1 MEPNSK
7 TEISYINPNLDNLK
21 KFTIPK
27 KKSTD
32 RAYLEICHTDW
43 REYSFIQSTLDG
55 SKLDSSYNLNFL
67 WKFGDM
73 KLIHN
78 VKLEQRF
85 AEKRAKLREDG
96 RRGKELEEN
105 TLFLV
110 TSYSAASKLYQEGL
124 NINFS
129 TLRALGNPACGVYL
143 HRHIDVL
150 LRYHQQNNLVT
161 ETIVFFKVL
170 LGKVKTIAPCMKKRK
185 TDVEPTAKF
194 DCHMSQIPPN
204 LKDPLEMQIV
214 NSAVYLYEFNDLC
227 ETMEFPRQCLPYALV
242 TARFIGQEVKAAV
255 APLRFGSVATSTP
268 LCEVPKLGRCTV
280 AQRLGRGKNAKVVF
294 HRFGKK
300 EETPA
305 PPVPS
310 SPVNNLGKVVTS
322 KTNQDPRLLKRP
334 SCAEGEKDCSIPKP
348 VPLPIEPLYSINSL
362 MKTLCFLTAC
372 SSTPAQQLCAAEASP
387 RAVDGTVPEP
397 ARFQN
402 SAMEQGEL
410 APLPVPTAVAA
421 GAGVGLQSTPDITA
435 LLSQTANHQP
445 LKTANQDNALTL
457 LSGLDEKMDSDVQ
470 INNIPPKFST
480 DNKPLDEPFFEDIK
494 LYESEVK
501 QKLQKYSAYLVLCD
515 KERVSKIQALKKLSR
530 IDRRAF
536 YCRLKKYE
544 KYYER
549 YQSEL
554 GLDKCCSATVP
565 RSHDVTYPH
574 SSPVSTGAALQPC
587 SCALTHG
594 GGSSGCSAEPAFSA
608 TADCLVESKGRGQTE
623 TTLSDSKGVNDKWTG
638 GVQSNQLGDLSCA
651 AGGILHSAEDVT
663 TKRFDLTE
671 ENVPESGNTAGE
683 WKRELQSSLDDNET
697 NIVEDASVATEPQR
711 QIDSSPIIPSKHIQI
726 SNESTLLN
734 FLSTVDH
741 SPDQH
746 VEIAYWH
753 GAPTVVEISETNMN
767 VGLKEEIV
775 ASEDMQSSWEN
786 GEFSED
792 RLFSN
797 LQLEEVVS
805 SKYTDEAQDE
815 PPNVDSLL
823 DFLAARIEWENLF
836 ERSKENELKAGPEQ
850 ASASAIANSIG
861 QQIPPPAETTI
872 GQLTRHCP
880 EFADGPE
887 ERNQQN
893 SASIRAELPT
903 PGSQTA
909 IPPLQVTVNG
919 DSVAEYSL
927 NTVLLQ
933 NHTLTCVPNGTC
945 SGHSAE
951 QCTELR
957 NSTETQTEALVKTA
971 GRDCEGVLV
980 TGTNK
985 PAPTAENVE
994 FKDALQVGSKELN
1007 HVFANTD
1014 DDTCELPSKNDL
1026 QHILN
1031 KLSSDPRPQP
1041 SKNCTQEDL
1050 LCALPLNKQ
1059 LPGGILHTYKG
1070 EATYVRQLTNI
1081 QSNKKAT
1088 APANTERIAEME
1100 FLKEL
1105 RGGAQSMHT
1114 HKSKGEYPSVLSDNL
1129 RKLTEVKNKSRKK
1142 SALKPHRKKISGLKD
1157 HSKVTS
1163 NYSARHVGNE
1173 SDVNKIKKT
1182 AASQEKG
1189 VPPLR
1194 NGQHKDIKKGCSV
1207 QLAGKPK
1214 GSLGSDDN
1222 VRSILRAQRFPN
1234 HKALALVHPG
1244 TSAKRVPYVGIHPT
1258 GSVNGKVQGSDGGST
1273 GNLPSPYEGRI
1284 GAFLN
1289 CKRQIAQVASVLSNE
1304 ASLSKSSR
1312 LAKLLTKAVTNLNK
1326 AYERVGKSS
1335 EIVKRI
1341 GVGMSWNPLPKSY
1354 QSNCN
1359 TFWESCDAD
1368 GQGYHKRH
1376 RHRPKRELTPKGSK
1390 FNIQKHVKVLGV
1402 PRQCCERLCKG
1413 EPSTGFRRE
1422 PSKHEQTTR
1431 VQDTNRNAEETLAC
1445 RINSADSITIQNATT
1460 KIHPHCVIGKETG
1473 AHSNQN
1479 YSQGFKPCEAKPP
1492 VGMSEWT
1499 NPPIIDSQDGSTQ
1512 AQHHLVSGDLI
1523 EHPAGTKPWQSP
1535 SNSKLQE
1542 CQMELHVDSPED
1554 GLFVGEET
1562 GTESITEFPVDWLA
1576 VESGLDPQTAEF
1588 SDQPPKVKTTLAF
1601 QTVGS
1606 LGQSHQIKS
1615 PIELPGAESQFE
1627 NRRPQNSQC
1636 DFGGMQVKDRTAD
1649 SKHAGSGMGFSDR
1662 FQRLGPPAPPRIS
1675 KPPLK
1680 PGADSPQQIELQIDS
1695 LEISSHLDTKLEG
1708 LYRSVRVGC
1717 PIRPFPAESQI
1728 REFRQL
1734 DRSLDGALRTV
1745 AAGPCVALRITEFQV
1760 DIPKLK
1766 PQLEFSAE
1774 YRTEYHVAN
1783 SESSGANL
1791 ESPAPRKVAPSPVL
1805 CGRTA
1810 HIARP
1815 RVTGAHTQSQP
1826 ATFQAR
1832 PRTLKFQG
1840 EDPGIES
1847 KNKDDPKMER
1857 EEGEITSDSESAL
1870 AERRQTALS
1879 QKAGSV
1885 RELSVCTGGVVGKKH
1900 PPQSGKEGQP
1910 PGSLVAKIS
1919 EILQHADSTSL
1930 LGNLERLKLNCE
1942 KMLPP
1947 LVSSFELSQGEC
1959 FADTFVCRDWFLRNS
1974 MQNTVK
1980 AVHLKP
1986 SALHPY
1992 VELQMMMETVQF
2004 LENKIRFLRGLPT
2017 FRSLLWYDETLYGDL
2032 LSEKAGYQQQSIL
2045 YPSFQERVQN
2055 NCFEALS
2062 DYRAQV
2068 LKSCHT
2074 ETKGRNAYYVY
2085 LKHRREL
2092 EECSAVMQSI
2102 SDCCSFCLS
2111 VPITSSINYGDDV
2124 ESLETLR
2131 RHVWAAIN
2139 GHTSLPEEQ
2148 QDVAKL
2154 LHLWIVVDF
2163 VNAKTRT
2170 IHSCLAVNGELWWF
2184 GLEHMQFS
2192 AAKVLVWEKRAKRH
2206 QLNNGLTQVGMG
2218 SSQKD
2223 KMKGLIL
2230 ELNRNA
2236 LCMMYNRYS
2245 SLASKKMG
2253 VGGSEQADPSP
2264 SDGKLL
2270 ESAGP
2275 AALPSA
2281 DGQLPG
2287 QPDPRLGDPHRNSF
2301 CLLLDQF
2308 GSVGKILERS
2318 RVAQKEELEQLLVK
2332 CEDQLDSLMKLF
2344 QVLQE
2349 VESENVLLT
2358 EASFLAKFTADNTNP
2373 VLLNPETVEIYIE
2386 LIMMYETVHY
2396 LKNLMAH
2403 QLNQETYRGML
2414 WFDPALLPELLHN
2427 QQDTSIFSLFRE
2439 KYLHDPAE
2447 ALERAIST
2455 LQQEL
2460 DLIFEYRQS
2469 TNYAY
2474 AVQLLSRELSEI
2486 MAVKKYM
2493 RQHNIGVKTYVNAV
2507 PYAASINY
2515 GYTESDLTHNYR
2527 QLVQVLEKLVKAPK
2541 KDLGKMAHIMEAMKS
2556 IMDMRQVASESS
2568 TSTLHILTYQMRQNS
2583 KKRKM
2588 LEDSKTI
2595 QTSPKI
2601 GSSPNCAGEL
2611 QWSIQA
2617 GCKRHTVQLV
2627 NMRKRQLCDT
2637 PFFQNQEDHEADDPP
2652 FNKQKMVTGNN
2663 LKSPECQTSSHPRQA
2678 PLCTS

>member
-7 TEISYINPNLDNLK
+7 TEISYISPNLDNLK

-67 WKFGDM
+67 WRFGDM

-85 AEKRAKLREDG
+85 AEK
-96 RRGKELEEN
+96 
-105 TLFLV
+105 
-110 TSYSAASKLYQEGL
+110 SAASKLYQEGL

-129 TLRALGNPACGVYL
+129 TLRALGKPSCGVYL

-170 LGKVKTIAPCMKKRK
+170 LGKVKTIPPCMKKRK
-185 TDVEPTAKF
+185 TDVNPTAKF

-227 ETMEFPRQCLPYALV
+227 ETMEFPRQCLPYAFV
-242 TARFIGQEVKAAV
+242 TARFVGQEVKAAV

-268 LCEVPKLGRCTV
+268 LCEVPKLGSCTV

-300 EETPA
+300 KEAPA

-362 MKTLCFLTAC
+362 MKTLCFLKAC
-372 SSTPAQQLCAAEASP
+372 SSTPAQLLCAAEAGP
-387 RAVDGTVPEP
+387 RAVDRTVREP

-410 APLPVPTAVAA
+410 APLPVSRAVAA
-421 GAGVGLQSTPDITA
+421 GAGVSLQSTPDITA
-435 LLSQTANHQP
+435 VLSQTANQQA
-445 LKTANQDNALTL
+445 LKTANQDSGLTL
-457 LSGLDEKMDSDVQ
+457 INGLDEKMNSGVQ
-470 INNIPPKFST
+470 INNIPPKSST

-501 QKLQKYSAYLVLCD
+501 QKLQKYSAFLVLCD

-530 IDRRAF
+530 IDRKAF

-554 GLDKCCSATVP
+554 GLDKCCRATVP
-565 RSHDVTYPH
+565 RSHDLAYPH

-608 TADCLVESKGRGQTE
+608 TADCLAESKGRGQTE
-623 TTLSDSKGVNDKWTG
+623 TTLSDSKGANDKQAG

-651 AGGILHSAEDVT
+651 AGGISHSAENVT

-671 ENVPESGNTAGE
+671 EHVPESGNTAGE

-697 NIVEDASVATEPQR
+697 SIVEDASVATESQR
-711 QIDSSPIIPSKHIQI
+711 QIDSSPIIPSKDIHI
-726 SNESTLLN
+726 SNESTQLS

-741 SPDQH
+741 SPDQR
-746 VEIAYWH
+746 VQIAYGY

-775 ASEDMQSSWEN
+775 ASEDMPSPWEN

-797 LQLEEVVS
+797 FQLEEVAS

-836 ERSKENELKAGPEQ
+836 ERSEENELKAGPEL
-850 ASASAIANSIG
+850 ASAAAIANSIG
-861 QQIPPPAETTI
+861 QQIPPPAETTF

-880 EFADGPE
+880 EFADGPDA
-887 ERNQQN
+887 RNQQD
-893 SASIRAELPT
+893 SSSIRAELLT

-909 IPPLQVTVNG
+909 IPRLQVMANG
-919 DSVAEYSL
+919 DSVAEY
-927 NTVLLQ
+927 NQ
-933 NHTLTCVPNGTC
+933 HHTLIHVPNGSC
-945 SGHSAE
+945 SGHSAKR
-951 QCTELR
+951 CTQLR
-957 NSTETQTEALVKTA
+957 NSTETQTETPVKTA
-971 GRDCEGVLV
+971 GRDCKGALV

-985 PAPTAENVE
+985 PAPTVKKVE
-994 FKDALQVGSKELN
+994 SKDALQVASKELN
-1007 HVFANTD
+1007 HVFASTD
-1014 DDTCELPSKNDL
+1014 DDTCELTSKNDW

-1031 KLSSDPRPQP
+1031 KLSSGPRPQP
-1041 SKNCTQEDL
+1041 SENCTREDL

-1059 LPGGILHTYKG
+1059 LPRGILPTYKG
-1070 EATYVRQLTNI
+1070 EATYVGQLTNI

-1088 APANTERIAEME
+1088 APDNTERIAEVE
-1100 FLKEL
+1100 FLNESD
-1105 RGGAQSMHT
+1105 GGARGMHT
-1114 HKSKGEYPSVLSDNL
+1114 HKSKGEFASALSDNL
-1129 RKLTEVKNKSRKK
+1129 RKLTEVKNKGRKK
-1142 SALKPHRKKISGLKD
+1142 SALKPQDKCTKELNAHRKKISGLKD

-1163 NYSARHVGNE
+1163 NDHARHVE
-1173 SDVNKIKKT
+1173 SDVNKIKKA

-1189 VPPLR
+1189 VPSLR
-1194 NGQHKDIKKGCSV
+1194 NSQHKDIKMGSSA
-1207 QLAGKPK
+1207 QLAGEPRD
-1214 GSLGSDDN
+1214 SLGSDDN
-1222 VRSILRAQRFPN
+1222 VQSILQTQRFPN
-1234 HKALALVHPG
+1234 HKAPALVHPG
-1244 TSAKRVPYVGIHPT
+1244 TSAKCVPYVGIRPT
-1258 GSVNGKVQGSDGGST
+1258 GSINGKVQGSDTGST
-1273 GNLPSPYEGRI
+1273 GNLPSPDEGRI
-1284 GAFLN
+1284 CAFLN
-1289 CKRQIAQVASVLSNE
+1289 CKRQIAQVASVLSSE
-1304 ASLSKSSR
+1304 ASLSKNSR

-1341 GVGMSWNPLPKSY
+1341 GVGMSQNPLPKSY

-1376 RHRPKRELTPKGSK
+1376 RHRPKRELAPKGSK
-1390 FNIQKHVKVLGV
+1390 FKVQKHVKVLGV
-1402 PRQCCERLCKG
+1402 PRQRCEQLCKG
-1413 EPSTGFRRE
+1413 EPSTGLRRE
-1422 PSKHEQTTR
+1422 PSKDKKTTR
-1431 VQDTNRNAEETLAC
+1431 VQDTNKTAEETLAC
-1445 RINSADSITIQNATT
+1445 RISRADSGTFQNATT
-1460 KIHPHCVIGKETG
+1460 KIHPHCVISKETG

-1479 YSQGFKPCEAKPP
+1479 YSQGFKPCETKPP
-1492 VGMSEWT
+1492 VGLSEWT
-1499 NPPIIDSQDGSTQ
+1499 NPPIIDSQDESTP

-1523 EHPAGTKPWQSP
+1523 QHPAGTRSWQSP
-1535 SNSKLQE
+1535 SSSKLEE

-1554 GLFVGEET
+1554 GLSVGEET
-1562 GTESITEFPVDWLA
+1562 GTESITEFPVVCLA
-1576 VESGLDPQTAEF
+1576 VESGLDPQTAEH
-1588 SDQPPKVKTTLAF
+1588 SDQPQEVKTPLAF

-1615 PIELPGAESQFE
+1615 PIELPGAEGQFE
-1627 NRRPQNSQC
+1627 NRRSQNFQC
-1636 DFGGMQVKDRTAD
+1636 EFGGMQVKDGTAD
-1649 SKHAGSGMGFSDR
+1649 SKHAGSGMGFPGQ
-1662 FQRLGPPAPPRIS
+1662 FQSLGAPAPPRIS

-1680 PGADSPQQIELQIDS
+1680 PGADSPQQVELQIDS
-1695 LEISSHLDTKLEG
+1695 LEITSHLDTKLEG

-1717 PIRPFPAESQI
+1717 PIQPVPGESQI
-1728 REFRQL
+1728 RELTQL
-1734 DRSLDGALRTV
+1734 DGSLDGSLRTV

-1774 YRTEYHVAN
+1774 YRTEYCVAN

-1791 ESPAPRKVAPSPVL
+1791 ERPAPRKVAPSPAPS
-1805 CGRTA
+1805 GRTA
-1810 HIARP
+1810 HTAHP

-1826 ATFQAR
+1826 ATFQDR
-1832 PRTLKFQG
+1832 PRTLKSQG
-1840 EDPGIES
+1840 EDPRIES
-1847 KNKDDPKMER
+1847 KNEDDPKVER
-1857 EEGEITSDSESAL
+1857 EEGEIASDSESAL
-1870 AERRQTALS
+1870 TERRQTAIS

-1885 RELSVCTGGVVGKKH
+1885 RELSVCTGRMVGENH
-1900 PPQSGKEGQP
+1900 PPQSGKEGQS

-1919 EILQHADSTSL
+1919 EILQQADSTSL

-1947 LVSSFELSQGEC
+1947 FISSFELSQGER
-1959 FADTFVCRDWFLRNS
+1959 FADAFVCRDWFLRNS

-2074 ETKGRNAYYVY
+2074 ETKGKNAYYVY

-2111 VPITSSINYGDDV
+2111 VPLTSSINYGDDV
-2124 ESLETLR
+2124 ESLEALR
-2131 RHVWAAIN
+2131 RHVWTAIN

-2154 LHLWIVVDF
+2154 FHLWTVVDF

-2170 IHSCLAVNGELWWF
+2170 IHSCLAANEELWWF

-2206 QLNNGLTQVGMG
+2206 QLNNGLTQMGMG

-2245 SLASKKMG
+2245 SLASRKMA

-2270 ESAGP
+2270 ESAGQ

-2287 QPDPRLGDPHRNSF
+2287 QPVSGLGDPHRNSF

-2332 CEDQLDSLMKLF
+2332 CEDQLGALMKLF

-2349 VESENVLLT
+2349 VESENILLT
-2358 EASFLAKFTADNTNP
+2358 EASFPAKFTADNINP
-2373 VLLNPETVEIYIE
+2373 ILLNPETVEIYIE
-2386 LIMMYETVHY
+2386 LIMIYETVHY

-2403 QLNQETYRGML
+2403 QLNQQTYRGML

-2460 DLIFEYRQS
+2460 DLIFEYKQS
-2469 TNYAY
+2469 TNYTY

-2486 MAVKKYM
+2486 MAVKKYV

-2507 PYAASINY
+2507 PYTASINY

-2556 IMDMRQVASESS
+2556 IMDMRQVVSESS
-2568 TSTLHILTYQMRQNS
+2568 TSTLHILTYQMQQNS

-2601 GSSPNCAGEL
+2601 GNSPICAGEL

-2627 NMRKRQLCDT
+2627 NMRKRQFCDS